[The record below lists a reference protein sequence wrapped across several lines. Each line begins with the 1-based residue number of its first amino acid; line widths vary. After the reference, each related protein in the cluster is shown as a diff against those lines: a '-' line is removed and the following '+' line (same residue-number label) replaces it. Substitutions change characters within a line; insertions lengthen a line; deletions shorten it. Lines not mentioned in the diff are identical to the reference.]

1 MPSPWP
7 STTSEPRG
15 ALPVPIPSRELGFLM
30 TNPDEQAAQLKEL
43 SDRAAITD
51 VLLRYVRG
59 VDRRDW
65 DLVRS
70 CYHDDA
76 YQDHG
81 AYAGDLDGL
90 IAWSRD
96 WHADIPVTMHA
107 ISNILIEI
115 NGSVAV
121 AESYLVVHQM
131 QPDDS
136 GQLLYSV
143 AGCRYIDT
151 FEYRD
156 GPGWRIRR
164 RIVPL
169 VFTRPLDPAGDQPA
183 ISGALESRRDAT
195 DSIYAA
201 RREAGIS

>member
-1 MPSPWP
+1 MMGP
-7 STTSEPRG
+7 E
-15 ALPVPIPSRELGFLM
+15 
-30 TNPDEQAAQLKEL
+30 EQTEQVREL
-43 SDRAAITD
+43 SDRVAIND
-51 VLLRYVRG
+51 VLLKYVRG

-70 CYHDDA
+70 CYHRDA
-76 YQDHG
+76 FQDHG

-90 IAWSRD
+90 IAWSQE
-96 WHADIPVTMHA
+96 WHANIPVTMHT

-115 NGSVAV
+115 NGKVAV

-143 AGCRYIDT
+143 AGCRYIDR

-156 GPGWRIRR
+156 GYGWRIAR

-183 ISGALESRRDAT
+183 ITGALESRRDAS

-201 RREAGIS
+201 RAEAGLS

>member
-1 MPSPWP
+1 
-7 STTSEPRG
+7 
-15 ALPVPIPSRELGFLM
+15 M
-30 TNPDEQAAQLKEL
+30 TNPDEQRARLKEL
-43 SDRAAITD
+43 SDRALISH
-51 VLLRYVRG
+51 VLLKYVRG

-76 YQDHG
+76 FQDHG
-81 AYAGDLDGL
+81 AYAGDLNGL
-90 IAWSRD
+90 IAWSQK
-96 WHADIPVTMHA
+96 WHADIPVTMHV

-131 QPDDS
+131 QPDES

-143 AGCRYIDT
+143 AGCRYIDR

-156 GPGWRIRR
+156 GHGWRIAK

-183 ISGALESRRDAT
+183 ITGALESRRDAT

-201 RREAGIS
+201 RAEAGLS

>member
-1 MPSPWP
+1 M
-7 STTSEPRG
+7 TG
-15 ALPVPIPSRELGFLM
+15 AQ
-30 TNPDEQAAQLKEL
+30 EQAEQLRDL
-43 SDRAAITD
+43 SDRAAIND
-51 VLLRYVRG
+51 VLMKYVRG

-76 YQDHG
+76 FQDHG

-90 IAWSRD
+90 IAWSRE
-96 WHADIPVTMHA
+96 WHANVPVTMHT
-107 ISNILIEI
+107 ISNVLIEI
-115 NGSVAV
+115 NGKVAV

-131 QPDDS
+131 QPDES
-136 GQLLYSV
+136 GQLQYSV
-143 AGCRYIDT
+143 AGCRYIDR

-156 GPGWRIRR
+156 GIGWRIAR

-183 ISGALESRRDAT
+183 ITGALESRRDAS

-201 RREAGIS
+201 RAEAGIS